1 MPVGVIGGLLG
12 AALAGVAEVLVF
24 SGLPEPPTP
33 LARSTRIIAA
43 AFIGG
48 IAAMGL
54 VIAVLSA
61 SIPGAEPD
69 LAAAFGTAAMMAGGA
84 FGIALVFRGHASSSA
99 YGQLGRE
106 RARAVL
112 LMAVA
117 DGVGVLG
124 AALAIVFL
132 FISSPGS

>member
-1 MPVGVIGGLLG
+1 MPVGVIGGLLA

-24 SGLPEPPTP
+24 SGVEEPPTP
-33 LARSTRIIAA
+33 VARATRIVAA

-48 IAAMGL
+48 LVALGL
-54 VIAVLSA
+54 VIASLAWSVA
-61 SIPGAEPD
+61 GAEIP
-69 LAAAFGTAAMMAGGA
+69 AAVAFGSAAMMAVGA
-84 FGIALVFRGHASSSA
+84 FGIALVFRQHASGPA
-99 YGQLGRE
+99 YAELGRE
-106 RARAVL
+106 RSRAVM

-132 FISSPGS
+132 FVASE